1 MLEASKKI
9 ETRTILGFAAIILVL
24 LLSIVGIW
32 FFNRVYDLQQQTI
45 SELTVKN
52 NELQTQV
59 FNLYENNSNLQ
70 FQVKDLS
77 EDMANALNLTKKVG
91 ISGCGVCPQH
101 AGQKEG
107 AGYFQANYAG
117 YVAVSLTAAG
127 LSNGGYAIIEIDYT
141 YSDQLFNFTKTY
153 NADPL
158 GNSVGG
164 TFRTPVLPANISVW
178 IGNANSTSEPTMMYE
193 VSYYF

>member
-1 MLEASKKI
+1 MEASKKI
-9 ETRTILGFAAIILVL
+9 ETRTILRFFAIILIL
-24 LLSIVGIW
+24 LLSIVAIW

-45 SELTVKN
+45 SELTAKN
-52 NELQTQV
+52 NELQNQV
-59 FNLYENNSNLQ
+59 FDLYENNSNLQ
-70 FQVKDLS
+70 FQVNDLS
-77 EDMANALNLTKKVG
+77 EDMASALNLTKKVG
-91 ISGCGVCPQH
+91 IGSCNVCPQH
-101 AGQKEG
+101 AGEKYG
-107 AGYFQANYAG
+107 AGYFHANYAG
-117 YVAVSLTAAG
+117 YVAVSLTATG
-127 LSNGGYAIIEIDYT
+127 LSSGGCAIIEVSYT

-164 TFRTPVLPANISVW
+164 TFVAPVLPANISVW